1 MKWFVFFIYKDSNVY
16 SILWFAQTRHVLSIP
31 SSITN
36 MLFFVEWLFVGD
48 FSRQHNYCRET
59 INKVKIGIVRFFQWN
74 CNYIMCEA
82 SQLDKTKGLLFEW
95 RPKDIGIRICGEQEP
110 CTSTLGYAWIL
121 ILPPSCFFVELYM
134 LILERF
140 VHVHWDQYFD
150 QYFSSSMLGTQY
162 CVGN

>member
-1 MKWFVFFIYKDSNVY
+1 
-16 SILWFAQTRHVLSIP
+16 
-31 SSITN
+31 
-36 MLFFVEWLFVGD
+36 
-48 FSRQHNYCRET
+48 
-59 INKVKIGIVRFFQWN
+59 
-74 CNYIMCEA
+74 MCEA

-110 CTSTLGYAWIL
+110 CTSTMGYALIL

-134 LILERF
+134 IILERF

-150 QYFSSSMLGTQY
+150 QYFSLSMRGTQR